1 MPSIVQWI
9 IKERKIM
16 SLQQRFITNSEI
28 EQLAIEAVK
37 NYELSC
43 AWRNAGQ
50 EARECGA
57 DDFGLRLTNAQVA
70 TIVNVAKQK
79 WEAIVMSTILK
90 KIENSS

>member
-1 MPSIVQWI
+1 MFNGLLGLTE
-9 IKERKIM
+9 ERNIM

-37 NYELSC
+37 NYEMSC
-43 AWRNAGQ
+43 AWGKSGQ

-79 WEAIVMSTILK
+79 WEAIVMSTRLNK
-90 KIENSS
+90 D

>member
-1 MPSIVQWI
+1 
-9 IKERKIM
+9 M

-37 NYELSC
+37 NYEMSC
-43 AWRNAGQ
+43 AWGKSGQ

-90 KIENSS
+90 INENSS